1 MQTKFINK
9 ILLASVIL
17 FFTSVY
23 ASHDDQYKEIDGYA
37 IYLAVLPA
45 EMLRGHPKEH
55 PESTMHSE
63 QRLEGKNQHH
73 IMVSLFEAKT
83 GTRIQGA
90 IVKARV
96 LGKDFNGLLKPLE
109 LMIMGGMQ
117 SYGNYFNV
125 PRQGIY
131 RIEIEI
137 QPPGNK
143 GKLINAAF
151 QYGSA

>member
-1 MQTKFINK
+1 MQIKFTDK
-9 ILLASVIL
+9 IMLATIIL
-17 FFTSVY
+17 FFTSLY
-23 ASHDDQYKEIDGYA
+23 ASHDDQFKEIDGIA

-55 PESTMHSE
+55 SVSTMHSE

-73 IMVSLFEAKT
+73 IMVSLFDGKT
-83 GTRIQGA
+83 GTRVQGA

-96 LGKDFNGLLKPLE
+96 LGKDFNGLMKPLE
-109 LMIMGGMQ
+109 LMIMGGTQ

-125 PRQGIY
+125 PRQGAY
-131 RIEIEI
+131 RIEVEI
-137 QPPGNK
+137 QPPGK
-143 GKLINAAF
+143 GKVVKVAF